1 VYAEGI
7 MENVHG
13 LLTALVCLVALLG
26 VLRWIFGG
34 ARRYSAPRRSHAAGA
49 TAAWSHVE
57 ERRRDL
63 ASSGS
68 WPIGTR

>member
-1 VYAEGI
+1 

-13 LLTALVCLVALLG
+13 LLAALVFLVALLL

-34 ARRYSAPRRSHAAGA
+34 TRRHDARGRSRAAGA
-49 TAAWSHVE
+49 TAAWRHVE
-57 ERRRDL
+57 ERRRDV

>member
-1 VYAEGI
+1 
-7 MENVHG
+7 MEKFHG
-13 LLTALVCLVALLG
+13 LLTVLVCLAALLV

-34 ARRYSAPRRSHAAGA
+34 ARRYAAPGRSRAAGA

>member
-1 VYAEGI
+1 
-7 MENVHG
+7 MDNVHG
-13 LLTALVCLVALLG
+13 LLTALVCLVALL
-26 VLRWIFGG
+26 VMLRWIFGG
-34 ARRYSAPRRSHAAGA
+34 ARRHTAFGRSRVAGA

-57 ERRRDL
+57 ERRRHL

>member
-1 VYAEGI
+1 MG
-7 MENVHG
+7 NVHG
-13 LLTALVCLVALLG
+13 LLTALAILVALLG

-34 ARRYSAPRRSHAAGA
+34 ARRPAAPGRSRAARA

-68 WPIGTR
+68 WPIGMR

>member
-1 VYAEGI
+1 
-7 MENVHG
+7 MEYVHG

-34 ARRYSAPRRSHAAGA
+34 ARRHTVSGRSRTARA

-63 ASSGS
+63 ASSGA

>member
-1 VYAEGI
+1 

-13 LLTALVCLVALLG
+13 LLTALVCLVALLA

-34 ARRYSAPRRSHAAGA
+34 ARRHAAPGRSRA
-49 TAAWSHVE
+49 TTASAAWSHVE
-57 ERRRDL
+57 ERRRAL
-63 ASSGS
+63 ATFGS

>member
-1 VYAEGI
+1 

-13 LLTALVCLVALLG
+13 LLTVLVFLVALLG

-34 ARRYSAPRRSHAAGA
+34 ARRSTVPGRTRAAGA
-49 TAAWSHVE
+49 PAAWNHVE

-68 WPIGTR
+68 WQIRLR

>member
-1 VYAEGI
+1 

-13 LLTALVCLVALLG
+13 LLTVLVCLVALLV
-26 VLRWIFGG
+26 VLRWIYGG
-34 ARRYSAPRRSHAAGA
+34 TRRHDAHGRSRAAGA
-49 TAAWSHVE
+49 TAAWNHVE

-63 ASSGS
+63 TSSGS

>member
-7 MENVHG
+7 MGNVHG
-13 LLTALVCLVALLG
+13 LLTALAILVALLG

-34 ARRYSAPRRSHAAGA
+34 ARRRAAPGQSRAAGA
-49 TAAWSHVE
+49 SATWSHVK
-57 ERRRDL
+57 ERRRELDS
-63 ASSGS
+63 AGS

>member
-1 VYAEGI
+1 

-13 LLTALVCLVALLG
+13 LLTALVILVALLG
-26 VLRWIFGG
+26 VLHWIFGG
-34 ARRYSAPRRSHAAGA
+34 ARRCSAPGRSRAAGA
-49 TAAWSHVE
+49 AAWSHVE

>member
-1 VYAEGI
+1 

-13 LLTALVCLVALLG
+13 LLTVLMCLVALLV

-34 ARRYSAPRRSHAAGA
+34 ARRNDAHGRWRATVA